1 MNNGNQ
7 LKEEA
12 IKTAL
17 KQPTASQKF
26 FVLYPEEYIPTGYQ
40 KVPYH
45 MVFDVKYDL
54 RH

>member
-12 IKTAL
+12 IKTEL
-17 KQPTASQKF
+17 KQLTGSQKF
-26 FVLYPEEYIPTGYQ
+26 LLLYSEEYIPTGYQ
-40 KVPYH
+40 KVPYQ